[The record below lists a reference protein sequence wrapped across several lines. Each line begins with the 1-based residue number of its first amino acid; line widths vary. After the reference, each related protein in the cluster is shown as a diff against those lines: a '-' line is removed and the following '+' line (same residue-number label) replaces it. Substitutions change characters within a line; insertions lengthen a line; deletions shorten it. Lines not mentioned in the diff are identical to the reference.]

1 MSDPQP
7 LEGGRQA
14 GPDRSFARLR
24 NLLRL
29 IRRPRDGESLR
40 DTIDEMIEEPS
51 AEGPHPLS
59 AHERVLIGNI
69 LKVHNRTAADV
80 MVPRI
85 DIVALHVE
93 TPFPEV
99 VKCMVEQGHSRVP
112 VYRET
117 LDDVIG
123 FIHVK
128 DLLGPVADRQQ
139 AKLPPLLRKVL
150 FIAPSLPTLDLLVQ
164 MRQTRTH
171 IAMVVDEFG
180 GIDGL
185 VTIEDLIEEIV
196 GEIEDEHDVADRP
209 SLTERAD
216 GTLIVDAR
224 TPIEVL
230 EERQGTRLRPTAEQ
244 EEVDTLGGLVS
255 SLAGRVPK
263 RGEVIAHP
271 SGIEFEVLDA
281 DPRRVKR
288 LRVRPES
295 RLLAPLCRLAHELA
309 ALRGWRRYGL
319 AVLLGVCAAATLP
332 PVDLT

>member
-1 MSDPQP
+1 MSDRQW
-7 LEGGRQA
+7 LEAASQA
-14 GPDRSFARLR
+14 EPDRTFARLR
-24 NLLRL
+24 NFFRL

-40 DTIDEMIEEPS
+40 ETIDEMIEEPS
-51 AEGPHPLS
+51 TEDPHPLS
-59 AHERVLIGNI
+59 THERVLIGNI
-69 LKVHNRTAADV
+69 LKVHGRTAADV

-85 DIVALHVE
+85 DIVALDVE
-93 TPFPEV
+93 TLFPEV

-128 DLLGPVADRQQ
+128 DVLAPVADRQQ
-139 AKLPPLLRKVL
+139 TKLAPILRKVL
-150 FIAPSLPTLDLLVQ
+150 FVAPSLPTLDLLVQ
-164 MRQTRTH
+164 MRQSRTH

-281 DPRRVKR
+281 DPRRIKR
-288 LRVRPES
+288 LRVRN
-295 RLLAPLCRLAHELA
+295 
-309 ALRGWRRYGL
+309 
-319 AVLLGVCAAATLP
+319 P
-332 PVDLT
+332 PVATSGRDAASV

>member
-1 MSDPQP
+1 MSDPEP
-7 LEGGRQA
+7 PA
-14 GPDRSFARLR
+14 GDSQQDPDRSFARLR
-24 NLLRL
+24 HFFRL
-29 IRRPRDGESLR
+29 IRRPRNGESLR
-40 DTIDEMIEEPS
+40 ETIDEMIEEPF
-51 AEGPHPLS
+51 ADGPHPLS

-69 LKVHNRTAADV
+69 LKVHDRTAADV
-80 MVPRI
+80 MVPRA
-85 DIVALHVE
+85 DIVALDVE
-93 TPFPEV
+93 TPFVEV
-99 VKCMVEQGHSRVP
+99 IKCMVEQGHSRVP

-123 FIHVK
+123 FVHVK
-128 DLLGPVADRQQ
+128 DMLGPAAERRQT
-139 AKLPPLLRKVL
+139 KLSPMLRKVL
-150 FIAPSLPTLDLLVQ
+150 FAAPSLLILDLLVQ
-164 MRQTRTH
+164 MRQARTH

-196 GEIEDEHDVADRP
+196 GEIEDEHDVADGP

-216 GTLIVDAR
+216 GTLIADAR

-230 EERQGTRLRPTAEQ
+230 EEHQGTRLRPTGEQ

-288 LRVRPES
+288 LRVRSPPAMTGG
-295 RLLAPLCRLAHELA
+295 RDA
-309 ALRGWRRYGL
+309 A
-319 AVLLGVCAAATLP
+319 GV
-332 PVDLT
+332 

>member
-1 MSDPQP
+1 MSDRKP
-7 LEGGRQA
+7 LEVASQA
-14 GPDRSFARLR
+14 EPDRTFARLR
-24 NLLRL
+24 SFFKL
-29 IRRPRDGESLR
+29 IRRPRDGETLR
-40 DTIDEMIEEPS
+40 ETIDEMIEEPS
-51 AEGPHPLS
+51 TEDPHPLS

-69 LKVHNRTAADV
+69 LKVHGRTAADV

-85 DIVALHVE
+85 DIVALDVE

-128 DLLGPVADRQQ
+128 DVLAPVADRQQ
-139 AKLPPLLRKVL
+139 TKLAPILRKVL
-150 FIAPSLPTLDLLVQ
+150 FVAPSLPTLDLLVQ
-164 MRQTRTH
+164 MRQARTH

-196 GEIEDEHDVADRP
+196 GEIEDEHDVADSP

-263 RGEVIAHP
+263 RGEIIAHP
-271 SGIEFEVLDA
+271 SGIEFEILDA
-281 DPRRVKR
+281 DPRRIKR
-288 LRVRPES
+288 LRVR
-295 RLLAPLCRLAHELA
+295 R
-309 ALRGWRRYGL
+309 
-319 AVLLGVCAAATLP
+319 P
-332 PVDLT
+332 PVATGGRDAASV

>member
-1 MSDPQP
+1 MSDRQW
-7 LEGGRQA
+7 LEAASQA
-14 GPDRSFARLR
+14 EPDRTFARLR
-24 NLLRL
+24 NFFRL
-29 IRRPRDGESLR
+29 IRRPREGESLR
-40 DTIDEMIEEPS
+40 ETIDEMIEEPS
-51 AEGPHPLS
+51 TEDPHPLS
-59 AHERVLIGNI
+59 THERVLIGNI
-69 LKVHNRTAADV
+69 LKVHGRTAADV

-85 DIVALHVE
+85 DIVALDVE
-93 TPFPEV
+93 TLFPEV

-128 DLLGPVADRQQ
+128 DVLAPVADRQQ
-139 AKLPPLLRKVL
+139 TKLAPILRKVL
-150 FIAPSLPTLDLLVQ
+150 FVAPSLPTLDLLVQ
-164 MRQTRTH
+164 MRQSRTH

-263 RGEVIAHP
+263 RGEIIAHP

-281 DPRRVKR
+281 DPRRIKR
-288 LRVRPES
+288 LRVRS
-295 RLLAPLCRLAHELA
+295 
-309 ALRGWRRYGL
+309 
-319 AVLLGVCAAATLP
+319 P
-332 PVDLT
+332 PVATGGRGATSV

>member
-1 MSDPQP
+1 MSDPDP
-7 LEGGRQA
+7 PEGDGQQE
-14 GPDRSFARLR
+14 PDRSFARLR
-24 NLLRL
+24 HFFRL
-29 IRRPRDGESLR
+29 IRRPRNGESLR
-40 DTIDEMIEEPS
+40 ETIDEMIEEPF
-51 AEGPHPLS
+51 ADGPHPLS

-69 LKVHNRTAADV
+69 LKVHDRTAADV
-80 MVPRI
+80 MVPRA
-85 DIVALHVE
+85 DIVALDVE
-93 TPFPEV
+93 TPFVEV

-123 FIHVK
+123 FVHVK
-128 DLLGPVADRQQ
+128 DMLGPAAERRQT
-139 AKLPPLLRKVL
+139 KLSPMLRKVL
-150 FIAPSLPTLDLLVQ
+150 FAAPSLLILDLLVQ
-164 MRQTRTH
+164 MRQARTH

-196 GEIEDEHDVADRP
+196 GEIEDEHDVADGP
-209 SLTERAD
+209 SLTQRAD
-216 GTLIVDAR
+216 GTLIADAR

-230 EERQGTRLRPTAEQ
+230 EEHQGTRLRPTGEQ

-288 LRVRPES
+288 LRVRSPPAMTGG
-295 RLLAPLCRLAHELA
+295 RDA
-309 ALRGWRRYGL
+309 A
-319 AVLLGVCAAATLP
+319 GV
-332 PVDLT
+332 